1 MFERTVYRIPAVQR
15 KLGGVNEN
23 RAAYQLFV
31 ARFRPELEPQMGL
44 HSTNHRIC
52 VLSQGFTKFY
62 GFRPEMLRLSP
73 PVAWHPRELR
83 GFQSPSR
90 SVVAENMKLTPGT
103 RHVENDSNKAVS
115 HTTRADVRRTSSPS
129 SRYEMN

>member
-44 HSTNHRIC
+44 HSTNHRIRM
-52 VLSQGFTKFY
+52 LSQGFTKFY
-62 GFRPEMLRLSP
+62 GSTQKCFASRPRWRGIRESLEGSNRQAAPLLLR
-73 PVAWHPRELR
+73 
-83 GFQSPSR
+83 
-90 SVVAENMKLTPGT
+90 T
-103 RHVENDSNKAVS
+103 
-115 HTTRADVRRTSSPS
+115 
-129 SRYEMN
+129 